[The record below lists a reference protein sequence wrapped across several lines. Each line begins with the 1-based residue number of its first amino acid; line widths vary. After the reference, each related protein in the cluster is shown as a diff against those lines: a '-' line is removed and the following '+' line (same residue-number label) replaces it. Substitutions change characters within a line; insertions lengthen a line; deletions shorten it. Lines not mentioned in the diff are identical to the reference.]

1 MQIPQSRPPAGR
13 ITILMVLL
21 VVALTAAA
29 CDPSDESSPENGS
42 EGPSITPEIEQAK
55 WKVTTRIAP
64 GHNKLGKKRR
74 LRVRKRAMP
83 IGDLVAEVYDT
94 LFLSP
99 DRKKAVVKARFIPAT
114 ARALLRT
121 KAGVATNA
129 SEVKTLR
136 RTADIAIDAG
146 TTRAAVAR
154 VTVKARGARG
164 TKSFIV
170 VHDARLWLEKAR
182 GRWKVIAFRVDQE
195 PAK

>member
-1 MQIPQSRPPAGR
+1 
-13 ITILMVLL
+13 MVLL

-29 CDPSDESSPENGS
+29 CDPSDESAPENGS
-42 EGPSITPEIEQAK
+42 GGSATTPEIEQAK

-74 LRVRKRAMP
+74 LRVRKQAVP

-99 DRKKAVVKARFIPAT
+99 DRKKAVVKARFLPAT

-121 KAGVATNA
+121 KVGVATDA

-154 VTVKARGARG
+154 VTVKARGIRG
-164 TKSFIV
+164 TKPFIV
-170 VHDARLWLEKAR
+170 VHNARLWLEKVR
-182 GRWKVIAFRVDQE
+182 GRWKIIAFRVDQE

>member
-1 MQIPQSRPPAGR
+1 MQIPQSRPTAGR

-21 VVALTAAA
+21 AVALTAAA
-29 CDPSDESSPENGS
+29 CDPSDESAPENRS
-42 EGPSITPEIEQAK
+42 EDSATSPQIKQAK

-83 IGDLVAEVYDT
+83 IGDLVADVYEA

-99 DRKKAVVKARFIPAT
+99 DRKKAVVKARFLPAT
-114 ARALLRT
+114 ARALLLT
-121 KAGVATNA
+121 EAGVTTDAA
-129 SEVKTLR
+129 EIKTLR

-154 VTVKARGARG
+154 VAVKARGTRG
-164 TKSFIV
+164 TESFIV
-170 VHDARLWLEKAR
+170 VHDARLWLEKVR